1 MKIAV
6 VGCGAIGSF
15 YGARLCQ
22 GGHETHFLLRS
33 DYEVVRRDGV
43 RIKSVD
49 GDFEVRPL
57 CANAPEQIGVADL
70 VLIGLKTT
78 ANDQLRKLLSPLV
91 GPETLV
97 VTLQNGLGNE
107 EKLAEVL
114 GPENILCGLCFVCLN
129 RVSPGVI
136 HHTAHGLVVLG
147 EFGRVA
153 GERTHRLVESFKA
166 ARIPCRLTDDMASA
180 HWEKLV
186 WNIPFNGL
194 GVAAAAGYE
203 ALVPGAPMPDVRP
216 HSKRSTWPTDVLL
229 ADARWTDLLRELMV
243 EVIAA
248 ARAQG
253 HPLEMRLA
261 DENIERTRVMGSY
274 RASTLLDFEKGL
286 PLELE
291 SLFKEPLRRAQSGG
305 ISMPRLKQ
313 MCAVLEW
320 LTAD

>member
-22 GGHETHFLLRS
+22 SGHETHFLLRS
-33 DYEVVRRDGV
+33 DYDAVRRHGV

-57 CANAPEQIGVADL
+57 CADAPEQIGVADL

-107 EKLAEVL
+107 EKLAEVF

-129 RVSPGVI
+129 RVAPGVI

-153 GERTHRLVESFKA
+153 GERTRRLVESFKA
-166 ARIPCRLTDDMASA
+166 ARIPCRMTDDMASA

-194 GVAAAAGYE
+194 GVAAVAGYE
-203 ALVPGAPMPDVRP
+203 ALEPGAPMPDVRP
-216 HSKRSTWPTDVLL
+216 KVFTLPTDALL
-229 ADARWTDLLRELMV
+229 ADVRWTALLRELMV
-243 EVIAA
+243 EVITA

-253 HPLEMRLA
+253 HPLDLRLA

-274 RASTLLDFEKGL
+274 RASTLLDYEKGL

-291 SLFKEPLRRAQSGG
+291 SLFKEPLRRAQNGG
-305 ISMPRLKQ
+305 IPMPRLKQ
-313 MCAVLEW
+313 MCSVLEW
-320 LTAD
+320 LTAG

>member
-22 GGHETHFLLRS
+22 GGHETHFLLRT
-33 DYEVVRRDGV
+33 DYAEVRRHGV

-49 GDFEVRPL
+49 GDFEVRPH
-57 CANAPEQIGVADL
+57 CASRPEEIGVADL

-78 ANDQLRKLLSPLV
+78 ANDQLKGLLSPLV
-91 GPETLV
+91 GPQTLI

-107 EKLAEVL
+107 EKLAEL
-114 GPENILCGLCFVCLN
+114 FGPENILCGLCFVCLN

-147 EFGRVA
+147 EFGRAA
-153 GERTHRLVESFKA
+153 GERTRQLVEVFKA
-166 ARIPCRLTDDMASA
+166 ACIPSRLTDDMASA

-194 GVAAAAGYE
+194 GVAGVAGFE
-203 ALVPGAPMPDVRP
+203 ALSPGAHLPTAKPRGA
-216 HSKRSTWPTDVLL
+216 TLPTDVLL
-229 ADARWTDLLRELMV
+229 ADARWTDLLRELMT

-248 ARAQG
+248 ARSMG
-253 HPLEMRLA
+253 HPLDPALA
-261 DENIERTRVMGSY
+261 EENIERTRVMGSY

-291 SLFKEPLRRAQSGG
+291 SMFLEPLRRAEKAGVP
-305 ISMPRLKQ
+305 MPRLKQ
-313 MCAVLEW
+313 MCVVLEW
-320 LTAD
+320 LSAG

>member
-15 YGARLCQ
+15 YGARLSQ

-33 DYEVVRRDGV
+33 DYDAVRRHGV
-43 RIKSVD
+43 RVKSVD
-49 GDFEVRPL
+49 GDFEAHPV
-57 CANAPEQIGVADL
+57 CASTPEQIGVADL

-78 ANDQLRKLLSPLV
+78 ANDQLRSLLTPLV
-91 GPETLV
+91 GPQTRV

-107 EKLAEVL
+107 EKLAAL
-114 GPENILCGLCFVCLN
+114 FGPANILCGLCFVCLN

-136 HHTAHGLVVLG
+136 HHMAHGLIVLG

-153 GERTHRLVESFKA
+153 GEGTRRLVEIFKTA
-166 ARIPCRLTDDMASA
+166 GIPCRVTDDMAGA

-203 ALVPGAPMPDVRP
+203 ALAPGAAMPAAHP
-216 HSKRSTWPTDVLL
+216 KRTTLPTDALL
-229 ADARWTDLLRELMV
+229 ADARWTGLLRELMT

-248 ARAQG
+248 ARALG
-253 HPLEMRLA
+253 HPLEARLA
-261 DENIERTRVMGSY
+261 EENIARTRVMGSY

-291 SLFKEPLRRAQSGG
+291 SLFKEPLRRAQNAGVP
-305 ISMPRLKQ
+305 MPRLRQ
-313 MCAVLEW
+313 LCAVLEW
-320 LTAD
+320 LSA